1 MTRFPGK
8 ARRKDNRYST
18 ADDDGANGGGHD
30 DDEINCEDSGVSGS
44 DGEENCLIK
53 RNPGSPAAAG
63 IHRVSSNCHRPT
75 VSCPTC
81 KGKGKLSQGKK
92 LRNNTMHFGALSIRQ
107 HIIKSGPIIGASKAM
122 KPCENQLKAVIRNEI
137 KPKP

>member
-1 MTRFPGK
+1 MRIPGK
-8 ARRKDNRYST
+8 AKRNDNRCGT
-18 ADDDGANGGGHD
+18 AGDENGDRD

-53 RNPGSPAAAG
+53 RNSGSPTAAS
-63 IHRVSSNCHRPT
+63 IRRVPSNCHRPT

-92 LRNNTMHFGALSIRQ
+92 LVLSVLSTIC
-107 HIIKSGPIIGASKAM
+107 KGG
-122 KPCENQLKAVIRNEI
+122 LL
-137 KPKP
+137 